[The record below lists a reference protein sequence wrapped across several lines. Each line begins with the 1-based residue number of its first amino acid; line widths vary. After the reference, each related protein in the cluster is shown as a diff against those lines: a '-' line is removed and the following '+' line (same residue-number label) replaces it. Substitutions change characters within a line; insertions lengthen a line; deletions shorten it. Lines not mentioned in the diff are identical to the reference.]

1 MCRPSWAFTMLVM
14 TLSPLTRLV
23 LVADRRPSP
32 ALTGARRY
40 RVARLDLRSSEG
52 EQRFEH
58 LKRTYD

>member
-1 MCRPSWAFTMLVM
+1 MCEQGSPFTMLVM

-40 RVARLDLRSSEG
+40 RVARLDLRSQEG
-52 EQRFEH
+52 EQRFQH
-58 LKRTYD
+58 LKRVYD